1 MKYIMT
7 FLEKYLMP
15 FSDKITSNK
24 LLNAIKDACI
34 LTTPFTVVG
43 SLAGLV
49 SQQATYWFGQW
60 GIPLEGILGSVVHAF
75 SNINTVAMGLI
86 GIVVVLASSYNYA
99 TQLRMG
105 KEGDKCVPLV
115 ASIVSLIAYIATIP
129 NALQVGDNTIT
140 AFQINFF
147 NYEGMFAGM
156 IIGLLSSYMYY
167 RLINSNFTIK
177 LPGQVP
183 PMVLNSFMS
192 IIPFLVIITVFSVVK
207 EVVLLAGFES
217 LQQLITQF
225 IISPLN
231 GIGTG
236 IPAVIIVIIIMQLLW
251 FFGVHGFSIMWGL
264 ISVLW
269 MPIFYEH
276 IQLYVETGSF
286 AAIKEIAPNT
296 LCNVYA
302 MIGGSGSTLALV
314 VLLLVLGKKGSAE
327 RSIGKVAIIP
337 GLFGINEPV
346 TFGLPIVFNPIMF
359 LPFVFVPV
367 INAIVGYVATAA
379 GWVNHLVVLNSG
391 VEPVFANAWVLG
403 AFTISPVILM
413 VALFALDLVLYY
425 PFVKLQI
432 KQNSET
438 AENVGVTVE

>member
-1 MKYIMT
+1 M
-7 FLEKYLMP
+7 
-15 FSDKITSNK
+15 
-24 LLNAIKDACI
+24 
-34 LTTPFTVVG
+34 
-43 SLAGLV
+43 
-49 SQQATYWFGQW
+49 
-60 GIPLEGILGSVVHAF
+60 
-75 SNINTVAMGLI
+75 
-86 GIVVVLASSYNYA
+86 LASSYNYA

-236 IPAVIIVIIIMQLLW
+236 LPAVIIVIIIMQLLW

>member
-1 MKYIMT
+1 M
-7 FLEKYLMP
+7 
-15 FSDKITSNK
+15 
-24 LLNAIKDACI
+24 
-34 LTTPFTVVG
+34 
-43 SLAGLV
+43 
-49 SQQATYWFGQW
+49 
-60 GIPLEGILGSVVHAF
+60 
-75 SNINTVAMGLI
+75 
-86 GIVVVLASSYNYA
+86 
-99 TQLRMG
+99 
-105 KEGDKCVPLV
+105 
-115 ASIVSLIAYIATIP
+115 
-129 NALQVGDNTIT
+129 
-140 AFQINFF
+140 
-147 NYEGMFAGM
+147 
-156 IIGLLSSYMYY
+156 
-167 RLINSNFTIK
+167 
-177 LPGQVP
+177 
-183 PMVLNSFMS
+183 
-192 IIPFLVIITVFSVVK
+192 FSVVK

-236 IPAVIIVIIIMQLLW
+236 LPAVIIVIIIMQLLW